1 MADRLDADTARQ
13 SPERPRAP
21 EPPVSR
27 SDSAPT
33 DPATVVRSRGYL
45 VLLLIAAALGVP
57 VAAVSY
63 GFIVLIN
70 QAQGWLYRDLPGA
83 LGYAH
88 PPAWWP
94 APLLVLAGLL
104 VALVIARLPGRGGH
118 TPIDGFSTG
127 SFPQPRELPGVV
139 LAALA
144 SLAAGAVI
152 GPEAPL
158 IALGGGLAAL
168 AVRLAR
174 RDPAPRVLTIV
185 ASAGSFAAISTLF
198 GSPLLGA
205 FLLMEAAGLSGATL
219 GLVLVPGLLAA
230 GIGTIIFVGLDAWTG
245 LGAVSLSI
253 PGLPP
258 VGSPTLAEFGWAVL
272 IGIAAAV
279 LGTGIRRLGGR
290 IRGPVERRLV
300 LAVPAAGLVIA
311 GLAAGY
317 ALLTGRDVSDVL
329 FSGQDAIGPLL
340 LSGAATPVA
349 VVVLLLVAKGLGYCL
364 SLVAFRGGPVFP
376 AMFLGA
382 AGGLALAHL
391 PGLSPLAGA
400 AMGIGAMSTVM
411 LRLPL
416 TSVLLATVLLAGNGL
431 VVMPLVIV
439 AVAVSYVVTLRLT
452 PPVASTQ
459 TQTQTQTQ
467 TPSPSPSPEGTSP

>member
-1 MADRLDADTARQ
+1 M
-13 SPERPRAP
+13 
-21 EPPVSR
+21 
-27 SDSAPT
+27 
-33 DPATVVRSRGYL
+33 VRSRGYL

-63 GFIVLIN
+63 GFIVLVN
-70 QAQGWLYRDLPGA
+70 HAQGWLYRDLPGA

-104 VALVIARLPGRGGH
+104 VALVIGRLPGRGGH

-158 IALGGGLAAL
+158 IALGGGLAAM

-205 FLLMEAAGLSGATL
+205 FLLMEAAGLSGATV

-245 LGAVSLSI
+245 LGAVS
-253 PGLPP
+253 PRDPRPP
-258 VGSPTLAEFGWAVL
+258 WP
-272 IGIAAAV
+272 
-279 LGTGIRRLGGR
+279 
-290 IRGPVERRLV
+290 P
-300 LAVPAAGLVIA
+300 
-311 GLAAGY
+311 
-317 ALLTGRDVSDVL
+317 D
-329 FSGQDAIGPLL
+329 
-340 LSGAATPVA
+340 TP
-349 VVVLLLVAKGLGYCL
+349 C
-364 SLVAFRGGPVFP
+364 
-376 AMFLGA
+376 
-382 AGGLALAHL
+382 
-391 PGLSPLAGA
+391 
-400 AMGIGAMSTVM
+400 
-411 LRLPL
+411 
-416 TSVLLATVLLAGNGL
+416 
-431 VVMPLVIV
+431 
-439 AVAVSYVVTLRLT
+439 
-452 PPVASTQ
+452 
-459 TQTQTQTQ
+459 
-467 TPSPSPSPEGTSP
+467 